1 MTASHAANPSS
12 GHLRHIESVIAAS
25 RDEAEERMS
34 LTMVPVGLPMRL
46 RVR

>member
-12 GHLRHIESVIAAS
+12 GHLRHIESVIAAG
-25 RDEAEERMS
+25 RDEERMS